1 MISIYIGRRVARWR
15 NNGENN
21 SGPEQALEDTLGEEL
36 EERREDE
43 EGKTG
48 LLQHGKTTPLIAKY
62 QFLAI
67 SVRNNP

>member
-1 MISIYIGRRVARWR
+1 MISFYIGRRVARWR

-21 SGPEQALEDTLGEEL
+21 SWPEQALEDCLEEEL

-48 LLQHGKTTPLIAKY
+48 LLQYGKTQPLNR
-62 QFLAI
+62 F
-67 SVRNNP
+67 